1 MLGTIENYY
10 KEFSENNEFSSKST
24 KNVMKTLKSN
34 LLLAIFFFKEHSHGP
49 AVFSLHLGC
58 IVYSCVIWASYELSF
73 FTSEIGVQH
82 TTDPSHDT
90 VMKINTVKVL
100 CKLKC

>member
-34 LLLAIFFFKEHSHGP
+34 LLLAIFFLKNTHMDQQSS
-49 AVFSLHLGC
+49 VC
-58 IVYSCVIWASYELSF
+58 IWAAL
-73 FTSEIGVQH
+73 FTIV
-82 TTDPSHDT
+82 
-90 VMKINTVKVL
+90 
-100 CKLKC
+100 

>member
-58 IVYSCVIWASYELSF
+58 IVYYSVIWASMNSESF
-73 FTSEIGVQH
+73 FSSEIGVH
-82 TTDPSHDT
+82 T
-90 VMKINTVKVL
+90 
-100 CKLKC
+100 

>member
-34 LLLAIFFFKEHSHGP
+34 LLLAIFFF
-49 AVFSLHLGC
+49 
-58 IVYSCVIWASYELSF
+58 
-73 FTSEIGVQH
+73 
-82 TTDPSHDT
+82 
-90 VMKINTVKVL
+90 
-100 CKLKC
+100 

>member
-34 LLLAIFFFKEHSHGP
+34 LLLAIFFFLKNTHMDQQSS
-49 AVFSLHLGC
+49 VC
-58 IVYSCVIWASYELSF
+58 IWAALF
-73 FTSEIGVQH
+73 I
-82 TTDPSHDT
+82 T
-90 VMKINTVKVL
+90 V
-100 CKLKC
+100 

>member
-58 IVYSCVIWASYELSF
+58 IVYYCVIWASMNSESF
-73 FTSEIGVQH
+73 FSSEIGVH
-82 TTDPSHDT
+82 T
-90 VMKINTVKVL
+90 
-100 CKLKC
+100 